1 MLDKIKGLWNL
12 MQAGKAVA
20 DPALWKS
27 RQITVT
33 ALVAVLMAVVQLAKG
48 FGYELP
54 VDENTATAI
63 AGGVLAVVNVVL
75 TITTSDKVGFKSD
88 ESGTELPSLPKE

>member
-1 MLDKIKGLWNL
+1 MLDKLKGLWNL

-27 RQITVT
+27 RQIKTT
-33 ALVAVLMAVVQLAKG
+33 MLVAVLMAVVQLAKG
-48 FGYELP
+48 FDYELP

-63 AGGVLAVVNVVL
+63 AGGFLAVVNVIL
-75 TITTSDKVGFKSD
+75 TLTTSKTVGFGAEA
-88 ESGTELPSLPKE
+88 ESTTEQP

>member
-1 MLDKIKGLWNL
+1 MLDKIKGLWAL

-20 DPALWKS
+20 DPALWKT

-33 ALVAVLMAVVQLAKG
+33 MLVAVLMAVVQLAKG

-54 VDENTATAI
+54 IDENTATAL
-63 AGGVLAVVNVVL
+63 AGGVLAIVNVVL
-75 TITTSDKVGFKSD
+75 TLSTSDKVGFKP
-88 ESGTELPSLPKE
+88 ENTEDTK